1 MEEICVSG
9 EGGDE
14 AKGSEEVWMKEE
26 GMLGGEVEIKG
37 IVGEGKEHEDKIEE
51 KFSCIIREILI
62 RKLHYRKLV
71 YIALTRK

>member
-14 AKGSEEVWMKEE
+14 AKESEEVGMKEE

-37 IVGEGKEHEDKIEE
+37 TVGEADTESSEE
-51 KFSCIIREILI
+51 
-62 RKLHYRKLV
+62 V
-71 YIALTRK
+71 G